1 MSEQDNNKRAVVPMK
16 PRPEAFL
23 SRIQE
28 LAQDTRNVKWGTHA
42 RERMEERGIE
52 NRVALNV
59 LRKGY
64 IKGAIIPGKNT
75 GEWKAKI
82 VRQVPGRREVGVA
95 TILVKNRSV
104 FVKTVEWEDF
114 R

>member
-1 MSEQDNNKRAVVPMK
+1 MD
-16 PRPEAFL
+16 
-23 SRIQE
+23 
-28 LAQDTRNVKWGTHA
+28 
-42 RERMEERGIE
+42 ERGIE

-64 IKGAIIPGKNT
+64 IKGAITPGKDA

-82 VRQVPGRREVGVA
+82 VRQVPGRREVGVV

-114 R
+114 Q